1 VLLKDLL
8 WQATASYTKIEFYR
22 VMDEI
27 KRISKD
33 VHAYLEKVNPNTWCR
48 GWFNTNA
55 KYGLLHNNTCES
67 FNSWIKKYSDQ
78 TILTT
83 LEKIRCKLMRRYV
96 RKEMI
101 NSMEDALGPKTR
113 KKLAKEEDETINC
126 CCTYAK
132 NHMFEVECLGRM
144 FVVYVNGRSCGCR
157 KWDVT
162 GISCCHAIS
171 TILHQGG
178 DPNDYLSPYYSK
190 EMYLKSYNHIVYSVP
205 IEKQWP
211 RSNQPKIEPPKSRA
225 TPDRPK
231 KVRQMGVEEPRNLN
245 SIMKGAIRIN
255 VAIVRNLVTTKHEER
270 RDHVRQ
276 FYRDNATTDW
286 NLDMISELFSLLYL
300 WFHV

>member
-33 VHAYLEKVNPNTWCR
+33 AHAYLEKVNPNTWCQ

-55 KYGLLHNNTCES
+55 KYGLLYNNTCES

-78 TILTT
+78 TILTM

-113 KKLAKEEDETINC
+113 KKLAKEKDETVNC
-126 CCTYAK
+126 CCTYAE

-157 KWDVT
+157 KWDIT

-178 DPNDYLSPYYSK
+178 DPNDYLSPYHSK
-190 EMYLKSYNHIVYSVP
+190 EMYLKSYDHIVYPVP
-205 IEKQWP
+205 IEEQWP

-255 VAIVRNLVTTKHEER
+255 VATVRNLVTTKHKEK

-276 FYRDNATTDW
+276 FYRDNATTGW